1 MSTQDLMSKLFNQA
15 YAESLEDVP
24 AAEICDRKAQRKAR
38 RAARVKRITDTEASV
53 RSTIQSQIESARDRG
68 IAYTGPTPNE
78 ASEDRS
84 VSQAAEQFRREESED
99 ESLDA
104 LVSELRR
111 RWDEG
116 RLPELSAEAQKL
128 NSLRRAV
135 AAAEAELAS
144 ARKSYGGFR
153 CPAAEQACQAA
164 HEKVCQASAAAMRL
178 QDSIA
183 AKFGFCPGDSELRAL
198 DGAPPL
204 KAA

>member
-1 MSTQDLMSKLFNQA
+1 MQNDDLLNKLHA
-15 YAESLEDVP
+15 RLYAESLEDVP

-68 IAYTGPTPNE
+68 IAYTGPTLNE

-116 RLPELSAEAQKL
+116 RLPELSAEVKKL
-128 NSLRRAV
+128 NDLRRAV
-135 AAAEAELAS
+135 AAAEGELAA
-144 ARKSYGGFR
+144 ARKNYGAFR
-153 CPAAEQACQAA
+153 CIEAERLCTSANEKLLAASSAVVKAQNAICQ
-164 HEKVCQASAAAMRL
+164 R
-178 QDSIA
+178 
-183 AKFGFCPGDSELRAL
+183 FGFCPSAHELQAI
-198 DGAPPL
+198 DTPPL